1 MKIINKMK
9 LEKKKE
15 KKNRKYKQL
24 IKLKIIIDK

>member
-9 LEKKKE
+9 LEKKS